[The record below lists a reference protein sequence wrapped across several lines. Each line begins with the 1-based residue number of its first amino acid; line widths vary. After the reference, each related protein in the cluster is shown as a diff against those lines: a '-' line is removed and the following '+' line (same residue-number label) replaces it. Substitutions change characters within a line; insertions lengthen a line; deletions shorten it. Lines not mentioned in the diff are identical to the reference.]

1 MLEDAFGK
9 KVEASQ
15 KDVGKLK
22 KLDEQNAASAIQK
35 TFRKKREKNLLQP
48 EIQSSGV
55 EKVLSRLVLE
65 VEESL
70 EKIEENLKIGVVK
83 VNWREAQR
91 LPDTEIVRPESPAD
105 SDSVVS
111 ASEEIPPKIVV
122 LSEEVKTAEKQKP
135 VTILLSAIVD
145 EKLKEQIREAEK
157 NPQRLGI
164 SATTLATAGYIKAFR
179 GISGRSDGKFSV
191 TIGDGRGEDRGDGR
205 DGDSKAYDIK
215 TNGRFGTTEVAAL
228 EAMEKQS
235 DGKLVVKINERHTA
249 AKMTVT
255 PDLTD
260 HQLHEIVKKALDVE
274 RAKRAE
280 RVEKSGVRENVRRS
294 AARLDGSS
302 VPSADP
308 RPTGLE
314 AVSKISVEKALTGN
328 R

>member
-9 KVEASQ
+9 KVEVSQ

-70 EKIEENLKIGVVK
+70 EKIEENLKIGVVN
-83 VNWREAQR
+83 VNRREAQR

-111 ASEEIPPKIVV
+111 ASEEIPPKIGV

-164 SATTLATAGYIKAFR
+164 SAATLATAGYIKAFR
-179 GISGRSDGKFSV
+179 GISGRLDVKFSV
-191 TIGDGRGEDRGDGR
+191 TIGGGCGEGR
-205 DGDSKAYDIK
+205 DGDSKSYDIK
-215 TNGRFGTTEVAAL
+215 TNGNFGTTEVTAL
-228 EAMEKQS
+228 EAMAKQS
-235 DGKLVVKINERHTA
+235 DGKMVVKINKKHTA

-280 RVEKSGVRENVRRS
+280 MVEKSGVGENVRRG
-294 AARLDGSS
+294 AARLDGPS

-308 RPTGLE
+308 MPTGSE
-314 AVSKISVEKALTGN
+314 VVSKESVAKVMRGVS
-328 R
+328 